1 MTDILPPITDASIDR
16 SIALTPTRRRNRRTL
31 TVIDVVAVGLVTY
44 LGAAALNSSD
54 LQRIARRQPLGTH
67 REIVVALTDEA
78 RQVSSRVG
86 LDQPGRLIERIRGIA
101 DTTATTTPSRPIV
114 RVLSETTTTSTSAT
128 PTTSPTTAVPTIAVP
143 TIVTNGVPLD
153 PHVPRPAGTPTEPV
167 NPQIPRLAAST
178 STAVPATTTT
188 APGTTTTSGTTTT
201 TPAPVPI
208 VAPTAPI
215 AYWYGGDSLSQGMGR
230 SLERLA
236 EADHGSTV
244 SGKGV
249 ISTGLAR
256 PDVFDWSAAIGL
268 AISQTKINVAV
279 VLLGANDTQ
288 SVQSGDR
295 TFEFGTPEWT
305 KEYRD
310 RIDALMTQADRG
322 LVHLVWVGLPPVRQG
337 SLEKQLRVID
347 EVFRSVAARHR
358 NTVYLDLRRAFG
370 SDDGGYDP
378 YCHDDSSSQVLCRS
392 NDGVHFT
399 DTGYDR
405 LAKLVMKTARS
416 LTA

>member
-1 MTDILPPITDASIDR
+1 MTDILPPITDTSVEHTP
-16 SIALTPTRRRNRRTL
+16 ALSPTRRRNRRTL
-31 TVIDVVAVGLVTY
+31 TAIDVVAVGLVTY
-44 LGAAALNSSD
+44 LGAAALNASD

-67 REIVVALTDEA
+67 REVVVALADEA
-78 RQVSSRVG
+78 RHFSGRLG
-86 LDQPGRLIERIRGIA
+86 LDQPGRVIERIRGIA
-101 DTTATTTPSRPIV
+101 DTSATTALARPIV
-114 RVLSETTTTSTSAT
+114 RVVSVVAPPTSLDP
-128 PTTSPTTAVPTIAVP
+128 PTTWVTAAPVLSSSESSV
-143 TIVTNGVPLD
+143 NQQ
-153 PHVPRPAGTPTEPV
+153 VPRSAGTPV
-167 NPQIPRLAAST
+167 NPQVPRLS
-178 STAVPATTTT
+178 STTTT
-188 APGTTTTSGTTTT
+188 LAAATTLTSTTAPSTTTT
-201 TPAPVPI
+201 TLAPVPI

-256 PDVFDWSAAIGL
+256 PDVFDWSSAIGQ
-268 AISQTKINVAV
+268 AIGQTKINVAV

-288 SVQSGDR
+288 SLQSGDR

-305 KEYRD
+305 NEYRD

-322 LVHLVWVGLPPVRQG
+322 SVHLVWVGLPPVRQG
-337 SLEKQLRVID
+337 SLEKQLRIID
-347 EVFRSVAARHR
+347 DVFRSVATRHR
-358 NTVYLDLRRAFG
+358 NTTYLDLRRAFG

-405 LAKLVMKTARS
+405 LARLVMTTARS